1 MCVCVQALSS
11 GYSSEVHGLFT
22 VTITETETVR
32 NISRKSRNDPG
43 LMRQV
48 VHYKA
53 LDTGVKCCMSN
64 SV

>member
-22 VTITETETVR
+22 ITETETAR
-32 NISRKSRNDPG
+32 NASRKSRNDPG